1 MARQILFQSPHNNT
15 NVRGLL
21 AALLAEDLLYQFHTT
36 VAIPPDAWYLPWLP
50 AGLSREL
57 RRRSFELTGD
67 QVRVYP
73 WKALLN
79 GVMARSPWASA
90 LPEWL
95 SGYQIGRSMDRAIAT
110 RLRRQGAPQDLA
122 GIYAYEDSAAHTFR
136 AARDLGLKRFYEL
149 PIGYWQVGQRIQ
161 QQEAELNPIWAG
173 TMPAVAEP
181 EDKLA
186 LKEEE
191 LRLADV
197 ILVASSFTRQTLA
210 EVPDITVPIHV
221 VPYGSPQIQL
231 SERSDL
237 PNQAERLKVLF
248 VGSLGQ
254 RKGLSYLLEA
264 ARLLNDQIDL
274 TLIGFPVG
282 ESPELT
288 RALQTHRWLRSIP
301 HQEVLREMQ
310 RHDVF
315 VFPSLFEG
323 FGLVILEAL
332 ACGLPVIATPHTAG
346 PDVIAEGEDGFI
358 VPIRSAEAIAST
370 LELLIQDRD
379 RLHQMSQ
386 TAIHRS
392 RQFSWD
398 SYGQT
403 ALGHLKP
410 YLEEGSIV

>member
-36 VAIPPDAWYLPWLP
+36 VAVSPQAWYLPWLP
-50 AGLSREL
+50 SGLSREL
-57 RRRSFELTGD
+57 RRRSFELTPD
-67 QVRVYP
+67 QVRAYP

-79 GVMARSPWASA
+79 GVIARSPWASA
-90 LPEWL
+90 LPKWL
-95 SGYQIGRSMDRAIAT
+95 SGYRIGRSMDWAIAT
-110 RLRRQGAPQDLA
+110 RLRRQGAGPGLA
-122 GIYAYEDSAAHTFR
+122 GIYAYEDSAAYTFR
-136 AARDLGLKRFYEL
+136 AARDLGLKRFYEQ
-149 PIGYWQVGQRIQ
+149 PIGYWRVGQRIQ
-161 QQEAELNPIWAG
+161 HQEAELNPAWAG

-197 ILVASSFTRQTLA
+197 IFVASSFTRQTLA
-210 EVPDITVPIHV
+210 EVPDIAVPIHV
-221 VPYGSPQIQL
+221 VPYGSPLIEL
-231 SERSDL
+231 SDRSSHPVNRD
-237 PNQAERLKVLF
+237 RLKVLF

-264 ARLLNDQIDL
+264 ARLLTDHIDL

-310 RHDVF
+310 RHDVL

-332 ACGLPVIATPHTAG
+332 ACGLPVITTPHTAG
-346 PDVIAEGEDGFI
+346 PDVVAEGEDGFI
-358 VPIRSAEAIAST
+358 VPIRSPEAIASK

-379 RLHQMSQ
+379 RLHHMSQ
-386 TAIHRS
+386 TAIQRS

-398 SYGQT
+398 RYGKT
-403 ALGHLKP
+403 VLGHLKP
-410 YLEEGSIV
+410 YLKG